1 MISSYNSESLN
12 RTIRA
17 DELTELS
24 TEDLNALLGDLIKAI
39 KSIDEQINE
48 TIELEIKHG
57 LSPDNDWLHRAKT
70 KRRICLQLA
79 GKTEKYLQG
88 TDSVPAVGAYA
99 ERFQEAYTK
108 HYEKILFEELGPDL
122 ETIKKE
128 AKELALNDVGP
139 N

>member
-1 MISSYNSESLN
+1 M
-12 RTIRA
+12 
-17 DELTELS
+17 
-24 TEDLNALLGDLIKAI
+24 
-39 KSIDEQINE
+39 
-48 TIELEIKHG
+48 
-57 LSPDNDWLHRAKT
+57 
-70 KRRICLQLA
+70 
-79 GKTEKYLQG
+79 
-88 TDSVPAVGAYA
+88 PAVGAYA